1 MNVKYIVIA
10 AFVMCAC
17 TILPRIIPITFFT
30 RKVKSKFVK
39 SFLHYVPS
47 AILSA
52 MVFPAIFYST
62 GNIITASVG
71 TAVAL
76 ALSFIKKIPF
86 FVVALISVAIVLG
99 LSFAF

>member
-1 MNVKYIVIA
+1 MSIKYIVIA

-17 TILPRIIPITFFT
+17 TLLPRIIPITFFT
-30 RKVKSKFVK
+30 RKVKSKFLR
-39 SFLHYVPS
+39 SFLYYVPS

-76 ALSFIKKIPF
+76 ILAFFKKIPF
-86 FVVALISVAIVLG
+86 FLVALISVAVVFG